1 MQLVKKNGVSFYSKW
16 DAEPANIGDQL
27 TSPAL
32 YFDFNNLGS
41 RKILVVGGG
50 AIPDALKVF
59 SGDQHDV
66 RIIWGVGKSDPLFQS
81 SREKR
86 KNIKRRIK
94 SSLASLLELISRA
107 ETRVVS
113 SRELGTAAPYLVPC
127 PSCLHPVCTTPRGK
141 GIAVVLNAND
151 RVSGGVDLVMNDV
164 QRDFPGIEFVTNSVD
179 EVELL
184 NLFRRTDWIITNSYH
199 MTYWS
204 LLSGGKVTP
213 IAHSSKIP
221 GLLSLF
227 NLPEEGVATYRSGN
241 SQQLGQAIRDALAQ
255 RRFIEL
261 ENPHETRARFCSL
274 NETFGSAVMQAVPD
288 LEIRVK
294 PAAAA
299 SRTQSHIAACM

>member
-1 MQLVKKNGVSFYSKW
+1 MQLVNKKGVSFYSKW

-27 TSPAL
+27 ASPML

-50 AIPDALKVF
+50 AIPDALEVF
-59 SGDQHDV
+59 PSEQHDA
-66 RIIWGVGKSDPLFQS
+66 RIVWGVGKSEPLVQS
-81 SREKR
+81 SKEKR
-86 KNIKRRIK
+86 KIIKRRIK
-94 SSLASLLELISRA
+94 SRLASLLELIFKA

-113 SRELGTAAPYLVPC
+113 SRELRTAASYLVPC
-127 PSCLHPVCTTPRGK
+127 PSCLHPVCTKPRGK
-141 GIAVVLNAND
+141 GVAVVLNAND
-151 RVSGGVDLVMNDV
+151 RVSGSADSVLNDLK
-164 QRDFPGIEFVTNSVD
+164 RDFPGIELVTNSID
-179 EVELL
+179 EVQLL
-184 NLFRRTDWIITNSYH
+184 SLFGRTDWIITNSYH

-227 NLPEEGVATYRSGN
+227 DLPREAAATYRSGD

-261 ENPHETRARFCSL
+261 EDPRGARARFCSL
-274 NETFGSAVMQAVPD
+274 NETFASAVMQAVPD
-288 LEIRVK
+288 LEIQVK
-294 PAAAA
+294 PSTAAL
-299 SRTQSHIAACM
+299 RTQCHIAACI